1 MRLAGVTVVTE
12 LTRDRATER
21 PDLDDAAGPP
31 DRYERPPT
39 DPPPA
44 LSVGVE
50 LARLLALA
58 RLTPAQALELAAS
71 VLAEATRPPA
81 PDGETSGSDNVT
93 MDQVVIGPD
102 GRVVLRAPAHGRRTS
117 GPPVVEPS
125 GPSVETVIAELAGAA
140 RLAGRREDPAAEQ
153 RPAVLDLAVTELP
166 VAGVASVARTLE
178 GAADA
183 IDRAAVRAEL
193 AALVTAVSERVAPTS
208 GLGPASARSTAVRA
222 VPAGRVAH
230 GGAGSARRRIG
241 AWLLSALV
249 LAGVVLLEVAVLRDR
264 IVVDIGQ
271 LLDAGRSGSAPSAA
285 PKPDGLPIV
294 PPAPAAAGTVT
305 GVDLR
310 PLAPCAPGAPCTVRV
325 LVRLHPAA
333 GQQVVTWSYHIVDR
347 CTGATTTAPGG
358 SVTVPAAGERAAVVG
373 TVPLPAVPGVAL
385 VAVTALP
392 AAAASGPVSIGTCA
406 PDGQAR

>member
-12 LTRDRATER
+12 LTRDQATER
-21 PDLDDAAGPP
+21 PEPDDAAGPP
-31 DRYERPPT
+31 DRYEQQPT

-44 LSVGVE
+44 LPVGVE

-71 VLAEATRPPA
+71 VLAEATRRPA
-81 PDGETSGSDNVT
+81 PAGESSGSDNVT
-93 MDQVVIGPD
+93 IDQVVVGPD
-102 GRVVLRAPAHGRRTS
+102 GRVVLHAAAHGGRTS
-117 GPPVVEPS
+117 GPPVVDPS
-125 GPSVETVIAELAGAA
+125 GPSVGTVIAELAGAA

-153 RPAVLDLAVTELP
+153 PLAVLDLAVTELP

-178 GAADA
+178 EASAA

-208 GLGPASARSTAVRA
+208 GPGPASARSTAVRA
-222 VPAGRVAH
+222 VPVGRVAH
-230 GGAGSARRRIG
+230 RGAGSARRRIS

-249 LAGVVLLEVAVLRDR
+249 LAGVVLLEVAVLRDK

-294 PPAPAAAGTVT
+294 RPAPAAAGTVT

-310 PLAPCAPGAPCTVRV
+310 PLAPCAPGAPCTVRL
-325 LVRLHPAA
+325 LVRLDPAA
-333 GQQVVTWSYHIVDR
+333 RQQVVTWSYHIVDR

-358 SVTVPAAGERAAVVG
+358 SVTVPAGAGRAAVVG
-373 TVPLPAVPGVAL
+373 SVPLPAVPGVAV

-392 AAAASGPVSIGTCA
+392 AVAASRPVSIGTCA
-406 PDGQAR
+406 PDGQAE